1 MTDEKIIGFIKG
13 ELSPEDKSN
22 FLDWIDEMPENKEYY
37 GKLRQLWN
45 LAVLSGEYDISG
57 NKNAYARVKRK
68 ISEKKQT
75 DKTKSD
81 IYRIALDVMKFA
93 AVILITFGISR
104 FVFNHPETE
113 SPVGYHHIEVPTGQR
128 VKLSLSDG
136 STVWLNAGTKFT
148 YPEKFSNADRMVS
161 LNGEALFDV
170 QHDEKH
176 PFTVQTSTYSVKVLG
191 TKFNVYAYDESSK
204 LETTLF
210 NGSIIMQKDNNIQ
223 NDITL
228 YPGQQAVFDKNTTTM
243 AVYSGM
249 DTTEINSWIYGYHV
263 FNKTPFRDMIERLSH
278 YYEKKIT
285 VKLPE
290 ILDYE
295 CTGKFRHEES
305 LEHILNVVK
314 ISKPFRYKET
324 NKEIVIY

>member
-1 MTDEKIIGFIKG
+1 MTDEKIIEFIKG
-13 ELSPEDKSN
+13 KLPPEDKSK
-22 FLDWIDEMPENKEYY
+22 FLDWIDETPENKEYY
-37 GKLRQLWN
+37 GRLRQLWD
-45 LAVLSGEYDISG
+45 LAALSGEYDTSG

-68 ISEKKQT
+68 ISEKK
-75 DKTKSD
+75 KTEVPKN
-81 IYRIALDVMKFA
+81 IYRIVLDVTKIA

-104 FVFNHPETE
+104 FVFNHSDTE
-113 SPVGYHHIEVPTGQR
+113 SPVGFHHIEVPTGQR

-148 YPEKFSNADRMVS
+148 YPDKFSNADRMVS

-170 QHDEKH
+170 HHNEKQ
-176 PFTVQTSTYSVKVLG
+176 PFVVQTSTYSIKVLG

-210 NGSIIMQKDNNIQ
+210 NGSVLMQKDNNVQ
-223 NDITL
+223 NDIIL
-228 YPGQQAVFDKNTTTM
+228 HPGQQAVFDKNGIAMTL
-243 AVYSGM
+243 YSGM

-263 FNKTPFRDMIERLSH
+263 FNKTPFCDMIERLSH

-305 LEHILNVVK
+305 LEHILDVVK

-324 NKEIVIY
+324 NNEIVIY